1 MVLRYLERLVDWVFD
16 FYQEYFNTLLLSRT
30 NEAPKPTVALDYNY
44 AKKPKNIDTVNSL
57 FLSSPVYVD
66 ECHLGY

>member
-1 MVLRYLERLVDWVFD
+1 MVLRYLERLVDRVFD
-16 FYQEYFNTLLLSRT
+16 FDQEYFNALLLSRT

-57 FLSSPVYVD
+57 SRALLLSVLTNSI
-66 ECHLGY
+66 